1 MLEHPINQ
9 RGGDMITAASN
20 DLTQRR
26 LQLLF
31 LAYLLMYPLP
41 WLEHRPTTG
50 AVATSAVGVA
60 AFLILYFRGYWT
72 LGWTRLAYGLGILGI
87 GFSLY
92 RCGGVWSVFAV
103 YAASMAGFSRP
114 GRTAAIGVM
123 LVLALVAGFGI
134 ATGLSPWEWGP
145 GVFFGA
151 IVGIAGIFIGAIN
164 ERNSLLA
171 ASREESRQL
180 AVLAERERIARDLH
194 DVLGHTLTLV
204 AVKADLARRL
214 LDADPG
220 AARREID
227 EIHASARAA
236 LGEVRVAVS
245 GMRSTTLAAELSAA
259 RHALE
264 TAGITVDSE
273 TTSEPLP
280 PLVETTLAFVIREAA
295 TNVIR
300 HSGARRCRI
309 TLARVGLEASLEIRD
324 DGHGGGVVEGHG
336 LAGMRQRLAVIRG
349 ALELRGDSGMSLLAR
364 VPLEGSAA

>member
-1 MLEHPINQ
+1 MSTPE
-9 RGGDMITAASN
+9 SN

-26 LQLLF
+26 LQWLF

-41 WLEHRPTTG
+41 WLQHRPTP
-50 AVATSAVGVA
+50 ADVAGSTLGIG

-72 LGWTRLAYGLGILGI
+72 RGWTRLGYGLGILGI
-87 GFSLY
+87 GFALHT
-92 RCGGVWSVFAV
+92 CGGVWNVFAV
-103 YAASMAGFSRP
+103 YASSMAGFARP
-114 GRTAAIGVM
+114 GRVAAIGVGS
-123 LVLALVAGFGI
+123 VLLLLTGFGLVA
-134 ATGLSPWEWGP
+134 GLSPWEWGP
-145 GVFFGA
+145 GIFFGT
-151 IVGIAGIFIGAIN
+151 IVGIAGVFIGAIS
-164 ERNSLLA
+164 ERSTQLA
-171 ASREESRQL
+171 AAREESRQP

-214 LDADPG
+214 IDADPG
-220 AARREID
+220 AARREIE

-259 RHALE
+259 RQALE
-264 TAGITVDSE
+264 TAGIAVDSD

-280 PLVETTLAFVIREAA
+280 PLVETALAFVIREAA

-309 TLARVGLEASLEIRD
+309 TLARQGLEASLEIRD

-336 LAGMRQRLAVIRG
+336 LVGMRQRLAAIRG
-349 ALELRGDSGMSLLAR
+349 ALELRGDAGMSLRAR
-364 VPLEGSAA
+364 VPLEGNTA

>member
-1 MLEHPINQ
+1 MSTPE
-9 RGGDMITAASN
+9 SN

-26 LQLLF
+26 LQFLF

-41 WLEHRPTTG
+41 WLQQRPTSG
-50 AVATSAVGVA
+50 DLAASALGIA
-60 AFLILYFRGYWT
+60 AFLVLYFRGYWRQ
-72 LGWTRLAYGLGILGI
+72 GWTRVAYGLGILGI
-87 GFSLY
+87 GFALHG
-92 RCGGVWSVFAV
+92 CGGVWSVFAV
-103 YAASMAGFSRP
+103 YAASMAGFTRP
-114 GRTAAIGVM
+114 GRTAGIGVIV
-123 LVLALVAGFGI
+123 VLSLIAGFGF
-134 ATGLSPWEWGP
+134 AAGLSPWEWGP
-145 GVFFGA
+145 GVFFGT
-151 IVGIAGIFIGAIN
+151 IVGIAGIFIGAIG
-164 ERNSLLA
+164 ERNAALA

-220 AARREID
+220 GARREIE

-236 LGEVRVAVS
+236 LGEVRIAVS

-259 RHALE
+259 RQALE
-264 TAGITVDSE
+264 TAGIAVDSE

-280 PLVETTLAFVIREAA
+280 PLVETALAFVIREAA

-309 TLARVGLEASLEIRD
+309 TLAREGQEAALEIRD

-336 LAGMRQRLAVIRG
+336 LAGMRQRLAAIRG
-349 ALELRGDSGMSLLAR
+349 ALELRGDSGMSLRAR
-364 VPLEGSAA
+364 VPLEGSPA